1 MGIVIQKFGGS
12 SVATTEKLEL
22 VAEKIS
28 EEKKKGSQVV
38 VVVSAQ
44 GKTTDKLILEE
55 KEITDS
61 PSRREHDVLV
71 STGEQITIAK
81 LAMMLNKKDC
91 KAISLTGWQVPIITN
106 SIYGNSRI
114 RYINNEII
122 LNLLTNAIKFTDKGN
137 IIYGNGRIRYINNE
151 IITNLLNSDNVAV
164 VAGFQGIDEN
174 YNITTLGRGGSD
186 TTAVALAASLKAD
199 RCDIYTDVDGV
210 FTSDPR
216 AVENVKKLDNVSYD
230 EMLELSS
237 AGAKVLHNRCVEIG
251 KKYGVPI
258 YVKSTF
264 EKDSVGTLISEQG
277 SVENLVITGVAK
289 DDNISKIT
297 IVGMD
302 NKIGKTAELFRM
314 LAKENISI
322 DVIMQASGEN
332 VSKNIT
338 FTINSNDLQKALHIL
353 KTNQNIL
360 NAKEILHSE
369 DLSKVSIIGLGMA
382 NKPGV
387 AADMF
392 EALYEENIN
401 MHLVTTSEIRISVLV
416 DSKYA
421 NKAMNAIHNKFIK

>member
-22 VAEKIS
+22 VARKII
-28 EEKKKGSQVV
+28 EEKRKGSQVV

-81 LAMMLNKKDC
+81 LAMMLNKLNC

-106 SIYGNSRI
+106 SV
-114 RYINNEII
+114 
-122 LNLLTNAIKFTDKGN
+122 F
-137 IIYGNGRIRYINNE
+137 GNGRIRYINNE
-151 IITNLLNSDNVAV
+151 IITNLLNSDNVV
-164 VAGFQGIDEN
+164 IVAGFQGIDEN

-186 TTAVALAASLKAD
+186 TTAVALAASLNAD

-216 AVENVKKLDNVSYD
+216 IVENAKKLDSISYD
-230 EMLELSS
+230 EMLELAS

-251 KKYGVPI
+251 KKFGVPI

-264 EKDSVGTLISEQG
+264 EKDSVGTLVSEKG
-277 SVENLVITGVAK
+277 SLENLIINGVTK

-297 IVGMD
+297 IVGME
-302 NKIGKTAELFRM
+302 NKIGKTAELFRI
-314 LAKENISI
+314 LAKENISV
-322 DVIMQASGEN
+322 DLIMQATGEN
-332 VSKNIT
+332 VAKNIT
-338 FTINSNDLQKALHIL
+338 FTINSSDLNKTLNIL
-353 KTNQNIL
+353 EVNQNIL

-369 DLSKVSIIGLGMA
+369 DLSKVSIIGVGIA

-392 EALYEENIN
+392 EALFEENIN

-416 DSKYA
+416 DTKLA
-421 NKAMNAIHNKFIK
+421 GKAVNAIHNKFIK